1 MTTKTNRTFTQEDY
15 DRFIRTVGALN
26 IPDDDI
32 TEGLD
37 FVTDYMRNNPL
48 TDDNR
53 SQYILMMAVA
63 AYHAGKNAAK

>member
-53 SQYILMMAVA
+53 SQYIVMMAVA

>member
-48 TDDNR
+48 TDGNR
-53 SQYILMMAVA
+53 SQYIVMMAVA

>member
-53 SQYILMMAVA
+53 SQYIVMMAVA
-63 AYHAGKNAAK
+63 AYHAGKNSAK